1 MATSLPARLKEK
13 LHSPHFWSPPHRPAE
28 KLDPSE
34 LVDYVVVF
42 QYDTSATASGTEAP
56 SRPHLEQQA
65 LQAYHDVLD
74 RLTHVGLE
82 WYVDEE
88 ATRPGQIFLF
98 VTCPEACLQS
108 RLLRSRAHDWIAGV
122 RVLKATSLDASLS
135 STLPASPGMDDTSG
149 PVDADGQA
157 ALFKMLQL
165 NPGDLSNIS
174 PAERLRLVYHLLTA
188 APTEGDGGGA
198 GLHPDRHPSIATIFA
213 LHNKRFTRQWMRTW
227 STKWLIDQRDLLAI
241 RDQLGEK
248 VALYFAFLQFYFLWL
263 IPPSAV
269 GLVAYLAGHYYS
281 ASLALFIIPWGL
293 TFTEMW
299 ARRQT
304 DIATFWGTRNLAAVD
319 EIQPRFTPL
328 ALVTDPITGEAVPYF
343 PISQGWLR
351 RMVTAP
357 MLLLGTAFLALVI
370 GFLFALQTL
379 ADEHYTGPLQAYATY
394 VPVILYSLLMA
405 KASELYLGLARR
417 MNNYENYRTVDQY
430 ENQLSQ
436 KIFILSF
443 LVNYLSLFLVAW
455 VYIPFRAPINQWLLQ
470 WSAAL
475 IGSPRPGM
483 SPKEQTLFEGDEIP
497 HLKMSETSANDL
509 LLNNLFFFVMTGQ
522 ILSLFQETLIP
533 LATRYIAKGGPFSSG
548 TKSGGRP
555 SATPP
560 NHHPRTP
567 AADSPAAMPNLAG
580 VPLSP
585 TLSES
590 SVDSD
595 QASHPEAHLTGAEA
609 DDEGVDPRD
618 IARAEIGARVST
630 SASPPHPVFDPSL
643 IHHRPRIAEAPP
655 SLRKRLVKRALREYD
670 LPEYD
675 IYDDYSEMVTQFG
688 FVALFS
694 IVWPLTPLVS
704 FINNWVEL
712 RSDAVKICMNVR
724 RPTPQRCETIGPWL
738 NNLKLLCWLASITNA
753 LLVYQFGSIFPPSRD
768 ARLYGNTDLT
778 MALLVVFVTEHLYFS
793 LHWLIKLIIR
803 SFPSAGQNLLA
814 LNDYQQKREL
824 MSELAASPHS
834 MATVG
839 SPVPSTPP
847 RRGTGIADILSLSP
861 SATFS
866 PQLNARSRDTTGQA
880 IGEHIISAAFKSQ

>member
-122 RVLKATSLDASLS
+122 R
-135 STLPASPGMDDTSG
+135 
-149 PVDADGQA
+149 A

-548 TKSGGRP
+548 TKS
-555 SATPP
+555 
-560 NHHPRTP
+560 
-567 AADSPAAMPNLAG
+567 
-580 VPLSP
+580 
-585 TLSES
+585 
-590 SVDSD
+590 
-595 QASHPEAHLTGAEA
+595 
-609 DDEGVDPRD
+609 
-618 IARAEIGARVST
+618 
-630 SASPPHPVFDPSL
+630 
-643 IHHRPRIAEAPP
+643 APP